1 MNCEIFCYY
10 KSKNLCDTLI
20 CAKTFPFELLPYSI
34 VVDIGYSVDILLSL
48 MASGGC
54 PLCIIVG

>member
-1 MNCEIFCYY
+1 MKYFVTTKVKTYEI
-10 KSKNLCDTLI
+10 STLI
-20 CAKTFPFELLPYSI
+20 CAKTFPFELLPYSM